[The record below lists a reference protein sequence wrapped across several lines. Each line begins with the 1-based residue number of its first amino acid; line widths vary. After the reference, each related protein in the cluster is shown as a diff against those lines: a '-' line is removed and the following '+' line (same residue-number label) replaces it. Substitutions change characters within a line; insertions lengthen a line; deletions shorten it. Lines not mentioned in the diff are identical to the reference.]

1 MNTTAKGNAY
11 EDKVLLLVQKLI
23 ADGTLATGK
32 SYSVHQKQSYPIDFG
47 TDSFIADIS
56 IEVRNP
62 HFNNEIS
69 NLIIFECKDLGTK
82 LDKSDFEEWRGRL
95 KNLPFGG
102 KLYFVT
108 RTGFTQPIITKAK
121 NSGIGLIVW
130 SGEGEEKWIATRSL
144 NELELREFQF
154 KLLRGENNSSFYPL
168 IFEDG
173 CFYTFG
179 ETLRRNNIPI
189 KTPTLKASYIP
200 RDKIKDIVNQLLSN
214 PEFDVVQTPNNEDK
228 LISFLGVRID
238 FQELPE
244 TNNGKYDATNNLI
257 IMPNWLISHPTR
269 LRFSLAHELGHAFLH
284 REKLKQYESFF
295 DSKSCIGYNPTNGEF
310 KWFDIQAN
318 DFASYLLMPDAQ
330 FRNAV
335 TLLFSQYGLHRFP
348 FIIDNQKGKFPIY
361 YSMVDSL
368 AYHFQVSKEHVK
380 SRLQKDKYV
389 EITRQP
395 NRIGNILRGY

>member
-11 EDKVLLLVQKLI
+11 EDKVLLLVQKLV

-32 SYSVHQKQSYPIDFG
+32 CYSVHQKQSYPIDFG
-47 TDSFIADIS
+47 TDSFVADIS

-69 NLIIFECKDLGTK
+69 NLIIFECKDLGTN

-108 RTGFTQPIITKAK
+108 RTGFTQPIIKKAE

-144 NELELREFQF
+144 NELDLRGFQF
-154 KLLRGENNSSFYPL
+154 QLLRGENNSSFYPL
-168 IFEDG
+168 IFEGG
-173 CFYTFG
+173 CFYTLG

-189 KTPTLKASYIP
+189 KTPTLKAPFIT
-200 RDKIKDIVNQLLSN
+200 REKINDIVNKLLVN
-214 PEFDVVQTPNNEDK
+214 QEFSSIQTQKNEDK
-228 LISFLGVRID
+228 LISYLGVRID
-238 FQELPE
+238 FQDLSEN
-244 TNNGKYDATNNLI
+244 NNGTYDAINNII
-257 IMPNWLISHPTR
+257 IMPNWLISQPSR

-284 REKLKQYESFF
+284 REKLKQYQSFF
-295 DSKSCIGYNPTNGEF
+295 DSNNCISLNPSIEEF

-318 DFASYLLMPDAQ
+318 NFASYLLMPDAQ
-330 FRNAV
+330 FRDV
-335 TLLFSQYGLHRFP
+335 VSLLFSRFGLHRYP
-348 FIIDNQKGKFPIY
+348 FLIDNQKGKFPIY
-361 YSMVDSL
+361 YSIVDAL
-368 AYHFQVSKEHVK
+368 AKHFNVSNEHVK
-380 SRLQKDKYV
+380 SRLKKDGFI
-389 EITRQP
+389 EIARAP